1 MTDRYDSSLSNQ
13 LGLLRE
19 KCNGNFRMISMPFS
33 AYWCYRAASLSDTR
47 CEGFTETSTTKWCPE
62 AESNHRHEDFQS
74 SALPT
79 ELSGLD
85 VKNSCDIPFTG

>member
-1 MTDRYDSSLSNQ
+1 MIAGLYFQGISGFYDR
-13 LGLLRE
+13 
-19 KCNGNFRMISMPFS
+19 
-33 AYWCYRAASLSDTR
+33 R